1 MCKNGRNS
9 PTTETPK
16 FLFFTESHMD
26 LSNAHACQ
34 CSHTAGHP
42 WRTPCSWPTKGS
54 VQIAGP
60 RSRRRVFCF
69 KSSNVMIIGL
79 GFLPTSTSHPLFFK
93 LCHAGMPSSVRAS
106 LDLQA
111 WTSLMNEDV
120 SLPVPTTI
128 PEKGPVGRS
137 KDHARSFTDAGHL
150 SSDPSLKSP

>member
-1 MCKNGRNS
+1 MDMCKNGRNS

-79 GFLPTSTSHPLFFK
+79 GFTQVRCCQDASRVVQFGVRCRVLQYFYATTPKLADLNFTSVVFQAMPCRYAIFRPCK
-93 LCHAGMPSSVRAS
+93 LGPAS
-106 LDLQA
+106 LD
-111 WTSLMNEDV
+111 
-120 SLPVPTTI
+120 I
-128 PEKGPVGRS
+128 PYE
-137 KDHARSFTDAGHL
+137 
-150 SSDPSLKSP
+150 